1 MVIFFKPKT
10 STFHLKRVKS
20 RNHYINYFY
29 TMELKR
35 VVVTGLGA
43 ITPLGNTVEETW
55 ENIKNGKSGAAPI
68 THFDAAQFK
77 TQFACEVK
85 GFDPNEYIDRK
96 ESRKMDLYT
105 IFALAAAKQAIEDS
119 GIAGEGIDKN
129 EVGVVLG
136 VGIGGIHTFEE
147 EAGNYAINGPQ
158 LGPKY
163 NPFFIPKMIADI
175 AAGFISIENGF
186 HGPNF
191 TTTSACASSTNAL
204 ADAFNLI
211 RLGKANAI
219 VTGGSEAAIW
229 PSGVG
234 GFNAMKALSTRNDEP
249 EKASRPFSASRDGF
263 VMGEG
268 SCILVLEEL
277 EHAKARG
284 AKIYA
289 EVAGCGMSADAY
301 HITASH
307 PEGLGAKL
315 VMERAL
321 KDAEMTPA
329 DIDYI
334 NVHGTSTHVGDIS
347 EVKAI
352 KEVFGDAAYKLNI
365 SSTKSMTGHLLGAA
379 GAVEAMFSILSV
391 KNDIVPPTINH
402 DEADKDEEIDYNLNF
417 TFNKA
422 QKRTVRA
429 ALSNTFG
436 FGGHN
441 ACAIFKKYEG

>member
-1 MVIFFKPKT
+1 
-10 STFHLKRVKS
+10 
-20 RNHYINYFY
+20 
-29 TMELKR
+29 MELKR
-35 VVVTGLGA
+35 VVVTGIGA
-43 ITPLGNTVEETW
+43 LTPLGNTAEESW
-55 ENIKNGKSGAAPI
+55 ENIKAGKSGAGPI
-68 THFDAAQFK
+68 THFDASQFK

-85 GFDPNEYIDRK
+85 GFNAADHIDRK
-96 ESRKMDLYT
+96 EIRKMDLYT
-105 IFALAAAKQAIEDS
+105 QYALAAAQMAIKDS
-119 GIAGEGIDKN
+119 GMDLETVDKN
-129 EVGVVLG
+129 EIGVVLG
-136 VGIGGIHTFEE
+136 VGIGGIKTFEE
-147 EAGNYAINGPQ
+147 EAGNYAVNGPQ
-158 LGPKY
+158 LGPKF

-175 AAGFISIENGF
+175 ASGQISIQYGF
-186 HGPNF
+186 RGPNY
-191 TTTSACASSTNAL
+191 TTTSACASSSSAL

-219 VTGGSEAAIW
+219 VSGGAEAAIW
-229 PSGVG
+229 ASGVG
-234 GFNAMKALSTRNDEP
+234 GFNAMKALSTRNEEP

-268 SCILVLEEL
+268 AGILILEEL

-289 EVAGCGMSADAY
+289 EMVGAGMSADAY
-301 HITASH
+301 HLTATH

-321 KDAEMTPA
+321 KDAGMKPE

-347 EVKAI
+347 ESKAI

-379 GAVEAMFSILSV
+379 GAVEAMISVLAV

-402 DEADKDEEIDYNLNF
+402 ADDDQDPEIDYNLNF

-422 QKRTVRA
+422 QERTVRA

-441 ACAIFKKYEG
+441 ASVIFKKYQ

>member
-1 MVIFFKPKT
+1 
-10 STFHLKRVKS
+10 
-20 RNHYINYFY
+20 
-29 TMELKR
+29 MELKR

-43 ITPLGNTVEETW
+43 VTPLGNNTEDTW
-55 ENIKNGKSGAAPI
+55 NNLVAGVSGAAPI
-68 THFDAAQFK
+68 TLFDASQFK

-85 GFDPNEYIDRK
+85 NLKVNDYIDRK
-96 ESRKMDLYT
+96 EARKMDRY
-105 IFALAAAKQAIEDS
+105 AQLAIISAMQAIQDS
-119 GIAGEGIDKN
+119 GMNLEEIDKN
-129 EVGVVLG
+129 RVGVIYG
-136 VGIGGIHTFEE
+136 VGIGGIKTFEE
-147 EAGNYAINGPQ
+147 EVGYWAQHQENGP
-158 LGPKY
+158 KF

-175 AAGFISIENGF
+175 ASGHISIMYGF
-186 HGPNF
+186 QGPNY

-211 RLGKANAI
+211 RLGKANVI
-219 VTGGSEAAIW
+219 VSGGAEAAITA
-229 PSGVG
+229 SGVG
-234 GFNAMKALSTRNDEP
+234 GFNAMHALSTRNDDP
-249 EKASRPFSASRDGF
+249 EHASRPFSASRDGF
-263 VMGEG
+263 IMGEG
-268 SCILVLEEL
+268 SGCLILEEL

-289 EVAGCGMSADAY
+289 EMVGAGMSADAH

-307 PEGLGAKL
+307 PEGLGARL
-315 VMERAL
+315 VMENAL
-321 KDAEMTPA
+321 EDAGMKPE

-347 EVKAI
+347 EAKAI
-352 KEVFGDAAYKLNI
+352 KQVFGDAAYKLNI

-379 GAVEAMFSILSV
+379 GAVEALASVLAV

-402 DEADKDEEIDYNLNF
+402 EDDDRDPEIDYDLNY

-422 QKRTVRA
+422 QKREVRA

-441 ACAIFKKYEG
+441 ACVIFKKYAE